1 MPLKKGINEI
11 DRYLA
16 TGNADVNLGFETFVR
31 LIGKTFDKDVP
42 LKKSC
47 RKTCWKKVK
56 KVKSW
61 VTMGIRHSVKVR
73 DKLFK

>member
-56 KVKSW
+56 KSEILGHNGNKAFSE
-61 VTMGIRHSVKVR
+61 S
-73 DKLFK
+73 